1 MVKKLSIEK
10 RPRGNRVEGKV
21 AIVTGAGGGIGRV
34 CAELLAREGAR
45 VVVADVAADKGE
57 ATVAAIRAAEGEA
70 RFIATD
76 LRVEADCQNLVAS
89 AVEEYGGLDV
99 LVNVAGIYPRARL
112 EETSVAF
119 WNEIMAVNLAGPFLL
134 CREAVPHMVRGGG
147 GSIVNFG
154 SFNGLGGGSNL
165 FAYSVSKGGLLTLT
179 RNIAA
184 AYAHAGIR
192 ANYLIPG
199 WVITD
204 TERVVQAK
212 EGHDEAWLAN
222 VETRQP
228 TGRFST
234 PEDAAFAVL
243 YLASDDS
250 IQVNG
255 TILNVD
261 GGSSM
266 LPNLPRNFDARP
278 RQE

>member
-21 AIVTGAGGGIGRV
+21 AIVTGAGGGIGRL

-70 RFIATD
+70 RFIVTD

-154 SFNGLGGGSNL
+154 SFNGLGGGANL

-266 LPNLPRNFDARP
+266 LPNLPRNFDVRP

>member
-1 MVKKLSIEK
+1 MNKKLSIEN
-10 RPRGNRVEGKV
+10 RPKGNRVEGKV
-21 AIVTGAGGGIGRV
+21 AIVTGAGGGIGRA

-45 VVVADVAADKGE
+45 VVVADLAAEKGE
-57 ATVAAIRAAEGEA
+57 ATVAAIRAADGVGS
-70 RFIATD
+70 FVATD
-76 LRVEADCQNLVAS
+76 LRVEADCQRLVAT
-89 AVEEYGGLDV
+89 AVEQYGGLDV

-119 WNEIMAVNLAGPFLL
+119 WNEIMAVNLAGPFLM
-134 CREAVPHMVRGGG
+134 CREAVPHLVQRGG

-154 SFNGLGGGSNL
+154 SFNGLGGGANL

-184 AYAHAGIR
+184 AYAQDGIR

-212 EGHDEAWLAN
+212 EGHDEAWLATA
-222 VETRQP
+222 EARQP

-250 IQVNG
+250 IQVSG
-255 TILNVD
+255 TILNAD

-266 LPNLPRNFDARP
+266 LPNLPRRF
-278 RQE
+278 